1 MKRNLWPLVMGILFL
16 VAYCLLFTGCSGE
29 DVDFDNPNPKTFV
42 KQIKA
47 GTYDTKSPYGFVE
60 VPVFAKKDIPEL
72 IKYVKDMSTIDFFPA
87 NVISSYGPYANYR
100 LGECIM
106 WTIESIR
113 VGRYASLGC
122 KLIHKDVNEHLQYAY
137 LSDSEI
143 KEIADLYI
151 KWWYKV
157 MNQPEYNLIDPFSEN
172 PLEGTNYR
180 WN

>member
-1 MKRNLWPLVMGILFL
+1 MKNMMWSLLMSVLLIMG
-16 VAYCLLFTGCSGE
+16 CNGE

-72 IKYVKDMSTIDFFPA
+72 ISHVKDMSTVHYFPTYMV
-87 NVISSYGPYANYR
+87 NSYGPYASYR
-100 LGECIM
+100 LGECVM

-113 VGRYASLGC
+113 VGRYASVGG
-122 KLIHKDVNEHLQYAY
+122 KLIHTDVNEHLQYAF
-137 LSDSEI
+137 LSD
-143 KEIADLYI
+143 KEVKSVAELYI
-151 KWWYKV
+151 EWWEKV
-157 MNQPEYNLIDPFSEN
+157 INQPGYNLKDPFLED
-172 PLEGTNYR
+172 PLGGTNYR